1 MKLKLS
7 LCCIFIAAVCGLH
20 AQRLSRDV
28 DVSLLTN
35 QVGYLPSSAKT
46 CVLKTNSNTSFEVIE
61 VTSGKT
67 VYSGTMKTADGD
79 FGTYAVADFSKVV
92 KEGHYY
98 LRADTVRSYPF
109 VISNHAYQL
118 PMN

>member
-1 MKLKLS
+1 MKLKIL
-7 LCCIFIAAVCGLH
+7 LCCVFLAAMCDVH

-35 QVGYLPSSAKT
+35 QVGYLPSSSKT
-46 CVLKTNSNTSFEVIE
+46 CVLKTSSNTSFEVIE
-61 VTSGKT
+61 VTSGKI
-67 VYSGTMKTADGD
+67 VYSGTLKPTDSD

-98 LRADTVRSYPF
+98 LRA
-109 VISNHAYQL
+109 
-118 PMN
+118 